1 MFIKY
6 TLGVAGVFWS
16 SFALLL
22 EAPNAFTLVAF
33 IAAVSYLVLD
43 GYKRDKEWGMGTVLA
58 ILGSSIILLIV
69 TIFVCALFYV
79 ILYGGKPEPKRRLPP
94 PAPMQCKV
102 LVHTDAGISSKE
114 PGWCEWSDIRS
125 LSEGLNK
132 ASGRVMIIAHG
143 RRENHYVVGEGWT
156 TPRWV
161 VGGVDA
167 RAISENVDLRGL
179 EMGIMACR
187 GEKNPTGLDRLRVH
201 PLWEEKLGVWVWAR
215 EGEKVL
221 VDEGTL
227 EKSVDFFLYR

>member
-1 MFIKY
+1 M
-6 TLGVAGVFWS
+6 GAFWS
-16 SFALLL
+16 AFGLLVSDLNPFTFVLFAGT
-22 EAPNAFTLVAF
+22 FAF
-33 IAAVSYLVLD
+33 ILWDAE
-43 GYKRDKEWGMGTVLA
+43 KKN
-58 ILGSSIILLIV
+58 LG
-69 TIFVCALFYV
+69 FYV
-79 ILYGGKPEPKRRLPP
+79 VVTLFVSGLSLFVLFVAAAIFLCDGGKPEKHRRLPP
-94 PAPMQCKV
+94 APLHCKV
-102 LVHTDAGISSKE
+102 LVHSETGISSKE
-114 PGWCEWSDIRS
+114 PGWCSWSDVAS

-221 VDEGTL
+221 VDEGSL
-227 EKSVDFFLYR
+227 EKSVQFFFRDY